1 MHLDIGPKNSE
12 ANRSERIMDTC
23 QGEGGAWDEMCEH
36 VRGRIL
42 TMPDDE
48 FDVGKNT
55 LSHCEHGRLNHKND
69 GEFKCTTV
77 VLRQMIAHES
87 LPNGNFMGSR
97 ERRFLTCSDHCTFTD
112 GDFLLWSHFVVGFGA
127 ACHGC
132 ICASMSDQSI
142 VC

>member
-12 ANRSERIMDTC
+12 ANRLEQIMDTC

-36 VRGRIL
+36 IRDGIL

-55 LSHCEHGRLNHKND
+55 LRHCELGRLNHKND

-87 LPNGNFMGSR
+87 FTNGNFMGSR
-97 ERRFLTCSDHCTFTD
+97 ERS
-112 GDFLLWSHFVVGFGA
+112 S
-127 ACHGC
+127 
-132 ICASMSDQSI
+132 
-142 VC
+142 